1 MGLATN
7 VLIMTGVMLFTTAC
21 SQNISF
27 DTNQNKSNPSIQIT
41 STEQSLTT
49 NQAVPITIKF
59 NSPVTGFTQDD
70 VIATG
75 ATIQNFAGS
84 GSTYQLNV
92 IPYSVN
98 FSVQILPDVATS
110 TTGHGNLPSQILNFV
125 YQGQTAVQNAALGAC
140 FDPKLYMNKKMSL
153 DF

>member
-1 MGLATN
+1 MAVVVLAS
-7 VLIMTGVMLFTTAC
+7 TAC
-21 SQNISF
+21 KQGVSF
-27 DTNQNKSNPSIQIT
+27 DYNQKNVTPSIQIT

-49 NQAVPITIKF
+49 NQAVPITIQF
-59 NSPVTGFTQDD
+59 NTAVTGFTQDD

-84 GSTYQLNV
+84 GTIYQLNV
-92 IPYSVN
+92 VPYSVN
-98 FSVQILPDVATS
+98 FSIQILPDVATS

-125 YQGQTAVQNAALGAC
+125 YQGQTSVQNAALGAC